1 MPTLPNFGQCWPTS
15 GIQGQWFLIC
25 RSCEMHLIHYDV
37 SYPRV
42 IWHVLWAATK
52 IGLLENVLG
61 FRSVLNTVLAVIQ
74 WNIPGSLYWTG
85 HWNLVIGLQ
94 HESSFNYYYWGMPLR
109 AWLWTRIQFAHIP
122 KMLTC
127 LFWVVR
133 NIQCICSTIHFQTPT
148 SRRRLYIYLIRKDV
162 MTAEALS
169 GDFTSFL
176 KTKQTNILGG
186 FRDSVVKIDW
196 ILNWMASTCS
206 SWFQLDIAPTCPNL
220 CQLVPVRHQQSK

>member
-94 HESSFNYYYWGMPLR
+94 HESSFNYYSEVCRCVRDYGPVSNLHIYQKCSPACFGLSVIYNVYVPSCWCPRFISRPQLR
-109 AWLWTRIQFAHIP
+109 GEGCT
-122 KMLTC
+122 
-127 LFWVVR
+127 
-133 NIQCICSTIHFQTPT
+133 ST
-148 SRRRLYIYLIRKDV
+148 
-162 MTAEALS
+162 
-169 GDFTSFL
+169 
-176 KTKQTNILGG
+176 
-186 FRDSVVKIDW
+186 
-196 ILNWMASTCS
+196 
-206 SWFQLDIAPTCPNL
+206 
-220 CQLVPVRHQQSK
+220 